1 VGLGGGS
8 DRVVSRRG
16 DEDLARAEA
25 SLASRLPGRLGVF
38 AKIALNYRWSWHPK
52 GEELFGSLDPL
63 TWAMVKGNPVR
74 LLLEADGGALWRA
87 AEDPEFVERG
97 HALNEE
103 IQADLARP
111 PSIESPDRP
120 VAFFCAEYGIH
131 RSLPTYNG
139 GLGTLAGDVLKEA
152 SDQAVPMVGVG
163 IMYQQG
169 VFHQRLDTEGWQH
182 EYWIDSDPVRLP
194 MALVTREDGAPLTVT
209 VPLFRREV
217 TLQIWRVDV
226 GRVPLYLLDAQRP
239 ENTRRD
245 RWITTRLYVGDRQI
259 RLAQYA
265 VLGQGG
271 IRALEAM
278 DIDPSVIH
286 LNEGHAAL
294 APLELTRRAVAAG
307 APFAQALADARARTV
322 FTTHTPVPAGNET
335 YGADELRSVLDG
347 LTTDL
352 GVPENEVLA
361 LGRSQPE
368 DEGEPLGLTV
378 LAIRTSRSANAVS
391 RLHGQVTRVMWQH
404 LFPHRPVEEVPI
416 THVTNGVHLPTWM
429 APSMQELLDR
439 YLEEGW
445 RSRAADP
452 ETWAPVDAIPDHEL
466 WAVRSRLRAGLAEY
480 VRDRSVKDRLAR
492 GEHLDYAQ
500 AGAEGF
506 EPGVLTVGFA
516 RRVAAYKRLH
526 LLTLDPERAVGLLT
540 GPHPIQLA
548 VAGKAHPQDQ
558 EAKDILHALFR
569 MRFPEPV
576 AERVAFLEDYD
587 METASWLVS
596 GCDVWVNA
604 PRPPLEASGTS
615 GMKSALNGGLNL
627 SVADGWWEE
636 AFDGTNGWSIASDP
650 ALPPDQQD
658 AADADAFYAILERE
672 VAPLFSDRDADGVP
686 HGWVARI
693 KASLRTVGPRFCAAR
708 MVHEYVTKI
717 YERS

>member
-1 VGLGGGS
+1 
-8 DRVVSRRG
+8 VSRRG
-16 DEDLARAEA
+16 DEDLARAEV

-38 AKIALNYRWSWHPK
+38 AKIALNYRWSWHPL
-52 GEELFGSLDPL
+52 GEELFGSLDRL
-63 TWAMVKGNPVR
+63 TWASVKGNPVR

-97 HALNEE
+97 HTLNEE
-103 IQADLARP
+103 IQADLAR
-111 PSIESPDRP
+111 STSAGSRDRP

-239 ENTRRD
+239 ENTRLD

-271 IRALEAM
+271 VRALEALG
-278 DIDPSVIH
+278 IDPSVIH

-294 APLELTRRAVAAG
+294 APLELTRRAVARG
-307 APFAQALADARARTV
+307 VPFDEALARARSRTV

-335 YGADELRSVLDG
+335 YGADELRTVLDG
-347 LTTDL
+347 LTTGL
-352 GVPENEVLA
+352 GVPEDEVLA
-361 LGRSQPE
+361 LGRSRPE
-368 DEGEPLGLTV
+368 DESEPLGLTV
-378 LAIRTSRSANAVS
+378 LAIRTSRSSNAVS
-391 RLHGQVTRVMWQH
+391 RLHGQVTRIMWQH
-404 LFPHRPVEEVPI
+404 LFPHRPVDEVPI

-429 APSMQELLDR
+429 APPMQELLDR
-439 YLEEGW
+439 YLEPGW
-445 RSRAADP
+445 RTRAADP
-452 ETWAPVDAIPDHEL
+452 ETWAPVEHIPDHEL
-466 WAVRSRLRAGLAEY
+466 WAVRGRLRSGLADY
-480 VRDRSVKDRLAR
+480 VRDRSVRDRLAR
-492 GEHLDYAQ
+492 GEHLNYAD

-506 EPGVLTVGFA
+506 EPEVLTVGFA

-526 LLTLDPERAVGLLT
+526 LLTLDPERGARLLAD
-540 GPHPIQLA
+540 PNPIQLA

-558 EAKDILHALFR
+558 EAKEILHTLFR
-569 MRFPEPV
+569 QRFPESV
-576 AERVAFLEDYD
+576 GERVAFLEDYD

-596 GCDVWVNA
+596 GCDVWVNV

-615 GMKSALNGGLNL
+615 GMKSALNGGVNV

-636 AFDGTNGWSIASDP
+636 AFDGSNGWSIASDP
-650 ALPPDQQD
+650 SLSPERQDELDAEALHGL
-658 AADADAFYAILERE
+658 LEGE
-672 VAPLFSDRDADGVP
+672 VAPLFYDRDADGIP
-686 HGWVARI
+686 RGWVARI
-693 KASLRTVGPRFCAAR
+693 KASLRTVGPRYCAAR
-708 MVHEYVTKI
+708 MVHEYVAKI
-717 YERS
+717 YELS

>member
-1 VGLGGGS
+1 VG
-8 DRVVSRRG
+8 RRG
-16 DEDLARAEA
+16 DEDLARAEV
-25 SLASRLPGRLGVF
+25 SLAGRIPGRLAVF
-38 AKIALNYRWSWHPK
+38 AKLALNYRWSWHPR

-63 TWAMVKGNPVR
+63 TWAHVRGNPVR
-74 LLLEADGGALWRA
+74 LLLEADGNALWRA
-87 AEDPEFVERG
+87 AEHPEYVERG

-111 PSIESPDRP
+111 AAVGSRDRP

-139 GLGTLAGDVLKEA
+139 GLGTLAGDILKEA
-152 SDQAVPMVGVG
+152 SDEAIPMVGVG

-169 VFHQRLDTEGWQH
+169 VFHQRLDIEGWQH

-194 MALVTREDGAPLTVT
+194 MALVTREDGSPLTVT
-209 VPLFRREV
+209 VPLFRRQV

-278 DIDPSVIH
+278 NIDPSVIH

-294 APLELTRRAVAAG
+294 APLELTREGVAAG
-307 APFAQALADARARTV
+307 VPFAEALEWARSRTV
-322 FTTHTPVPAGNET
+322 FTSHTPVPAGNET
-335 YGADELRSVLDG
+335 YAAEDLRAVLNG
-347 LTTDL
+347 FTSGM

-361 LGRSQPE
+361 LGRSRPE

-391 RLHGQVTRVMWQH
+391 RLHGQVTRVMWEH
-404 LFPHRPVEEVPI
+404 LFPGRPVEEVPI
-416 THVTNGVHLPTWM
+416 SHVTNGVHLPTWM
-429 APSMQELLDR
+429 APPMQELLDR
-439 YLEEGW
+439 YLGEGW
-445 RSRAADP
+445 RARSADP
-452 ETWAPVDAIPDHEL
+452 DTWAGIDRIPDAEL
-466 WAVRSRLRAGLAEY
+466 WAVRERLRARLATWAK
-480 VRDRSVKDRLAR
+480 DRSISDRLAR
-492 GEHLDYAQ
+492 GEHLDYSTT
-500 AGAEGF
+500 GVEGF
-506 EPGVLTVGFA
+506 EPELLTVGFA

-526 LLTLDPERAVGLLT
+526 LLTYDPDRAVALLG
-540 GPHPIQLA
+540 GPQPIQLA

-569 MRFPEPV
+569 LRFPAEL

-596 GCDVWVNA
+596 GCDVWVNV

-636 AFDGTNGWSIASDP
+636 AYDGSNGWSIASDP
-650 ALPPDQQD
+650 ELPPEEQD
-658 AADADAFYAILERE
+658 ARDAEALFGLLERE
-672 VAPLFSDRDADGVP
+672 VTPLFYDRDEDGVP
-686 HGWVARI
+686 HAWVARI
-693 KASLRTVGPRFCAAR
+693 KASLRTVGPRYCAAR
-708 MVHEYVTKI
+708 MVQDYVAKV
-717 YERS
+717 YELS